1 MIQTNIDFPNSLP
14 CFLHEGYDIN
24 HAQPFFRTTMV
35 SGRARQRRKFT
46 SVPSMINVSL
56 LCDGAQAQAFEA
68 WFRDAIHDGADWF
81 NAIIKTPLGLHR
93 HACRFVDMYSGPKQT
108 GKSLWRFS
116 ATLEAWDRPLL
127 PPGWGELPDFVAGM
141 SIFDIAMNREWPLH
155 DDNP

>member
-1 MIQTNIDFPNSLP
+1 MIQTDIDFPHLLP
-14 CFLHEGYDIN
+14 CFLREGYDIN
-24 HAQPFFRTTMV
+24 HVQPFMRTTME

-56 LCDGAQAQAFEA
+56 LCTDEQAQSFEA

-81 NAIIKTPLGLHR
+81 NALIKTPMGLQR
-93 HACRFVDMYSGPKQT
+93 YACRFTDMYSGPRLT

-127 PPGWGELPDFVAGM
+127 PPGWGLVPDIVAGR
-141 SIFDIAMNREWPLH
+141 SIFDIAMNREWPGA
-155 DDNP
+155 